1 MSMHRYRMAHNF
13 QGGWNEA
20 IYARQ
25 AAAGNALYVY
35 ASEFVFEGI
44 ANVDARAYV
53 WLVKT
58 ATTCQIRL
66 SEYHTD
72 SGLGINWYDT
82 TGTGQ
87 GDPGN
92 YSSTYA
98 VAFDL
103 NAIPDTVNI
112 YTSNS
117 TTVLGTPS
125 FPQIGS
131 WTDDNKSTFFNPTQ
145 DVKYGRYVSCNAQAG
160 PGFDNDTEQGYSTLQ
175 FTFRKAGYT
184 DYTISFKYEARAY
197 ATSEI

>member
-13 QGGWNEA
+13 QGGWNYS
-20 IYARQ
+20 IFARQ
-25 AAAGNALYVY
+25 AAAGDALYVN
-35 ASEFVFEGI
+35 ASEFIFDGI
-44 ANVDARAYV
+44 ASVDSRAYV
-53 WLVKT
+53 WVVKT

-72 SGLGINWYDT
+72 SATPNWYDT
-82 TGTGQ
+82 TGTPQ

-92 YSSTYA
+92 YSGTYA

-103 NAIPDTVNI
+103 NAIPDTINI

-117 TTVLGTPS
+117 TTLFGTPS
-125 FPQIGS
+125 FPAIGS

-145 DVKYGRYVSCNAQAG
+145 DVLYGRYVDCNAVAG
-160 PGFDNDTEQGYSTLQ
+160 PGFDVDTEQGHTTLQ

-184 DYTISFKYEARAY
+184 DYTISFKVQARAY
-197 ATSEI
+197 ATSEL